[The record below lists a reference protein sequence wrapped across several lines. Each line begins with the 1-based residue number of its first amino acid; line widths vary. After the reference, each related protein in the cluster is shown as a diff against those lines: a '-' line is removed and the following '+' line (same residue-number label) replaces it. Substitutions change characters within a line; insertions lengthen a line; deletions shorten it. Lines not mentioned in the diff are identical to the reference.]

1 MESLRVLIVDD
12 EPELV
17 QALVERLDL
26 RGITAVGVNSGAE
39 ALERLQTDA
48 FDVLLLDVKMP
59 GMSGLEVIREVKV
72 LLPELGVVLLS
83 GHSALES
90 AAEGIRLGAFDYL
103 IKPVQI
109 DDLCKILRTAGGAE
123 CDDED

>member
-12 EPELV
+12 EVELV

-26 RGITAVGVNSGAE
+26 RGIAAVGVNSGAE
-39 ALERLQTDA
+39 ALERLQSDT

-59 GMSGLEVIREVKV
+59 GMGGLEVIREVK
-72 LLPELGVVLLS
+72 LLMPELQVVLLS

-90 AAEGIRLGAFDYL
+90 ATEGIRLGAFEYL
-103 IKPVQI
+103 IKPVNI
-109 DDLCKILRTAGGAE
+109 DDLCNILREAGGAE
-123 CDDED
+123 CDVED